1 MAIDKESLKEVW
13 NKYFKGQFSYK
24 ALKEQFVPD
33 EESKKEIDDLLE
45 EIDSTPKEELVKLEV
60 KSNRNTW
67 EKHRF
72 KVLLGIIIFHILTFK
87 KTFSGDD
94 TETTVLIMVFT
105 VSLLYW
111 VFTGNSTKPP
121 DNPT

>member
-1 MAIDKESLKEVW
+1 MAIDKESLKKVW

-24 ALKEQFVPD
+24 VLKEQFVPD

-45 EIDSTPKEELVKLEV
+45 EIDSTPKEQLVDLEV
-60 KSNRNTW
+60 KSNRNSW
-67 EKHRF
+67 KKHRF
-72 KVLLGIIIFHILTFK
+72 KVLAGIIIFHILTFK
-87 KTFSGDD
+87 KTLSVVD
-94 TETTVLIMVFT
+94 TETTVLIMVSS